1 MQLRVTKVDAVKP
14 PNHLKYIYD
23 SVVVYGRL
31 KKTETVEQQR
41 DVFQFRGPDTYT
53 FWRRIYCKI
62 ACNFLVTI

>member
-53 FWRRIYCKI
+53 F
-62 ACNFLVTI
+62 